1 MRGGKS
7 FIQLAV
13 SLVCDCKQCSMFN
26 YPPLAGAGTSSR
38 TSKVTKNSP
47 MFNKKKHMMHGVASS
62 SKERVDLDMD

>member
-13 SLVCDCKQCSMFN
+13 SLVCDCK
-26 YPPLAGAGTSSR
+26 PPLAGARTSSR